1 MCVKIYIYLHVCRH
15 VMSVRLHIFLYLCP
29 CLLSIS
35 ILVKTY
41 KPKRRHGLEH
51 LNICNPKRRHGL
63 GVHNRQCVQQAI
75 KGSQTCIHLPPLL
88 D

>member
-41 KPKRRHGLEH
+41 KPKRRHGLGAH
-51 LNICNPKRRHGL
+51 HRLIC
-63 GVHNRQCVQQAI
+63 QAI
-75 KGSQTCIHLPPLL
+75 QRLRGETHVEI
-88 D
+88 